1 MPPKSLYTN
10 TQRFEV
16 KVTTTTK
23 SPSGPQ
29 IVILSVHHNVNL
41 STAILLYGIS

>member
-23 SPSGPQ
+23 NPSGPQ
-29 IVILSVHHNVNL
+29 IVILSVHHVSL
-41 STAILLYGIS
+41 STAILLYRIS